1 MGLREKIFLAFFI
14 IVTLLLGVTL
24 YYTNTQT
31 TKFELA
37 RIIGKLQNT
46 QGRFLDKFETEREA
60 ALKLVGTITSDQKY
74 RSFLQ
79 QARDN
84 YYPFAEE
91 IGLDTKA
98 DLVFVVGE
106 DMAVLGTYPLSKSG
120 DGKQV
125 RGKQIA
131 WVMERVEEDHVNG
144 LLGEILDNGKSISRV
159 LSFGGLLM
167 NTINV
172 PLKESLSDDYALGV
186 VSVSFAINDDW
197 VKQLLKDESP
207 EKSGIFHLDGKP
219 VAANIPM
226 ARSGAL
232 LDAAMAVP
240 GGKGFEFEG
249 ERFIML
255 HDAFAKAGRP
265 AGYLFAVSLD
275 KDMAPFV
282 ALQWKIFALGVL
294 ALITGLGVMLGLA
307 NRIVR
312 PIRQLVTGTQEVLGG
327 NYDYKVEPQSRDEVG
342 QLTRAF
348 NDMTEG
354 LQEKK
359 QIHDMFVES
368 ERALGKARIR
378 STLFLKMFRWLC

>member
-207 EKSGIFHLDGKP
+207 EINGVFHLDGKP

-265 AGYLFAVSLD
+265 GICSPSAWTRTWPRSWPCNGRSSPWAYSRSSPD
-275 KDMAPFV
+275 WGSCWGWP
-282 ALQWKIFALGVL
+282 
-294 ALITGLGVMLGLA
+294 TGLCG
-307 NRIVR
+307 
-312 PIRQLVTGTQEVLGG
+312 
-327 NYDYKVEPQSRDEVG
+327 
-342 QLTRAF
+342 
-348 NDMTEG
+348 
-354 LQEKK
+354 
-359 QIHDMFVES
+359 
-368 ERALGKARIR
+368 R
-378 STLFLKMFRWLC
+378 SGSLSPAPRRCWAATTTTKSSPSPATKWASLPAPSTT